1 MAVYYLPLFIIL
13 AVEFNNQQFNFV
25 LGLVYKE
32 DSFMYE
38 ETYVF
43 MVIDGLLIMEMKHII

>member
-32 DSFMYE
+32 DSFMYG